1 MVSIQEVKHGV
12 NVCLKALPYVKGD
25 PGVSFK
31 WSRDGGSCNELRLEK
46 MTTEHCTG
54 YYSCEIIKN
63 GEHLFSVHHCLKA
76 TSKLVNTYTQYNY
89 STITSTSI
97 ATFFVYCTHFKCSSK
112 LVVEALASF

>member
-46 MTTEHCTG
+46 VTTEHCTG

-63 GEHLFSVHHCLKA
+63 GEHLFSVHHCLKSI
-76 TSKLVNTYTQYNY
+76 SKFKYLHIHHMAYNT
-89 STITSTSI
+89 
-97 ATFFVYCTHFKCSSK
+97 F
-112 LVVEALASF
+112 L

>member
-1 MVSIQEVKHGV
+1 MLCVVILIIGTVSSTKFIYSIITLLQETKHDA

-46 MTTEHCTG
+46 VTTEHCTG

-63 GEHLFSVHHCLKA
+63 GEHLFSVHHFLKI
-76 TSKLVNTYTQYNY
+76 TSKLVLTHAHYTAY
-89 STITSTSI
+89 TS
-97 ATFFVYCTHFKCSSK
+97 
-112 LVVEALASF
+112 